1 MSVTTTKVE
10 AAASCLER
18 ARSALRAARYDEAL
32 DTLDGCEDWPEHV
45 RDEAI
50 VVKAEVL
57 GRRDVIAA
65 VEWLSCVAD
74 AVTTPAGRF
83 AYELA
88 SGKAF
93 ANVRSIDSAEA
104 SYAAAE
110 RLAPAD
116 PNGRLTLAYH
126 RSRLA
131 WIKREYNPDA
141 DDVAASVTHPD
152 PSIAMAALT
161 TRAWHHG
168 SLGNLGAQI
177 ADFRLA
183 LALLDL
189 ETDTPFDVSVAS
201 ITCHSLARV
210 AFEIAD
216 SAAMAD
222 ARERYNQIAWT
233 DGVAVDRFQTLR
245 SFGWDSFMRGR
256 PGPAQWSFKDARSS
270 APSAAWSV
278 MAHLDRA
285 FVARLAGNEAWAL
298 EEIAEGDR
306 LGHTI
311 RWESTFGEERLALL
325 TLAVLIAPSNAARA
339 QRYASTYSSI
349 GTEAVHPTLA
359 INGDRRARAFERY
372 AQGRIDQVLGRDNA
386 AIRALSDAYGIFV
399 DIRYAYQ
406 SAMAAT
412 ALAEVT
418 GEPSWRE
425 KALVHASAYPSC
437 PLVEMANN
445 APREEVPI
453 SVMLSP
459 LQRQVARALCGGAE
473 MAEISR
479 SLSRS
484 IYTIER
490 QIAAVYDVFGVRT
503 RAEFVASARGLGL
516 A

>member
-1 MSVTTTKVE
+1 MSITRSTVE
-10 AAASCLER
+10 AAGSCLER
-18 ARSALRAARYDEAL
+18 ARAVMRAARYDEAL
-32 DTLDGCEDWPEHV
+32 DILDGCEDWPEHV

-57 GRRDVIAA
+57 GRRDAIAA
-65 VEWLSCVAD
+65 IEWLSGVGD
-74 AVTTPAGRF
+74 AVTTPGGRF

-93 ANVRSIDSAEA
+93 ANVRSIDSAE
-104 SYAAAE
+104 SCYAAAE
-110 RLAPAD
+110 RLAAAD
-116 PNGRLTLAYH
+116 PNGRLSLAYH

-131 WIKREYNPDA
+131 WIKREYDPNA

-152 PSIAMAALT
+152 LNIAMAALT
-161 TRAWHHG
+161 TRGWHHG
-168 SLGNLGAQI
+168 SLGNLPAQI

-189 ETDTPFDVSVAS
+189 ETDEALDVSVAS

-216 SAAMAD
+216 TAAMAD

-256 PGPAQWSFKDARSS
+256 PGPAQWSFKDARSC
-270 APSAAWSV
+270 APSTAWSV

-285 FVARLAGNEAWAL
+285 FVARIAGNEPWAL
-298 EEIAEGDR
+298 EEIAEADR

-325 TLAVLIAPSNAARA
+325 TLAVLVAPSNAGRA
-339 QRYASTYSSI
+339 QRYASTYSSL

-359 INGDRRARAFERY
+359 INGDRRGRAFERY

-386 AIRALSDAYGIFV
+386 AIRALTDAYGIFV

-406 SAMAAT
+406 AAMTAT

-425 KALVHASAYPSC
+425 KSLVHASAYPSC
-437 PLVEMANN
+437 PLVAMAN
-445 APREEVPI
+445 ASREEAPI
-453 SVMLSP
+453 AVTLSP

-473 MAEISR
+473 LTEISR

-503 RAEFVASARGLGL
+503 QAEFLTSARSVGLV
-516 A
+516 

>member
-1 MSVTTTKVE
+1 MSLSSPPVE
-10 AAASCLER
+10 AAASCLNR
-18 ARSALRAARYDEAL
+18 ARVATHSARYDVAL
-32 DTLDGCEDWPEHV
+32 DLLHGCEDWPEHV

-50 VVKAEVL
+50 VLKADAL
-57 GRRDVIAA
+57 GRRDAVSA
-65 VEWLSCVAD
+65 VEWLSSVAD

-88 SGKAF
+88 SGRAF
-93 ANVRSIDSAEA
+93 ANVRNIDSAEA
-104 SYAAAE
+104 CYAAAE
-110 RLAPAD
+110 RMVAAD
-116 PNGRLTLAYH
+116 PNGHLTLAYH

-141 DDVAASVTHPD
+141 DDVAASITHPD
-152 PSIAMAALT
+152 PNVAMAALT

-168 SLGNLGAQI
+168 SLGNLPAQI

-216 SAAMAD
+216 AEAMAD
-222 ARERYNQIAWT
+222 VRERFDQIAWT

-245 SFGWDSFMRGR
+245 AFGWDSFMRGR
-256 PGPAQWSFKDARSS
+256 PGPAQWSFKDARNC
-270 APSAAWSV
+270 APSTAWSV

-285 FVARLAGNEAWAL
+285 FVARIARNESWAL
-298 EEIAEGDR
+298 EEIAEADR

-325 TLAVLIAPSNAARA
+325 TLAVLIAPSNAGRA
-339 QRYASTYSSI
+339 QRYASTYSSF

-359 INGDRRARAFERY
+359 INGDRRAHAFARY

-386 AIRALSDAYGIFV
+386 AIRALTDAYATFV
-399 DIRYAYQ
+399 DVRYAYQ
-406 SAMAAT
+406 AAMAAT
-412 ALAEVT
+412 ALGEVT

-425 KALVHASAYPSC
+425 RAVVHASAYPSC
-437 PLVEMANN
+437 PLVTTPDT
-445 APREEVPI
+445 APPEAAPM
-453 SVMLSP
+453 SATLSP
-459 LQRQVARALCGGAE
+459 LQRQIARALCGGAE
-473 MAEISR
+473 TVEISR

-484 IYTIER
+484 LYTIER
-490 QIAAVYDVFGVRT
+490 QIAAVYDAFGVRT
-503 RAEFVASARGLGL
+503 RAEFLASARNLGL

>member
-1 MSVTTTKVE
+1 MSVTTASVE
-10 AAASCLER
+10 AAASCLDR
-18 ARSALRAARYDEAL
+18 ARKAVRSARYDEAL
-32 DTLDGCEDWPEHV
+32 ETLDGCEDWPEHV

-50 VVKAEVL
+50 VLKADAL
-57 GRRDVIAA
+57 GRRDA
-65 VEWLSCVAD
+65 VSAIEWLSCVAD

-93 ANVRSIDSAEA
+93 ANVRSLDSAEV

-110 RLAPAD
+110 RLVSAD
-116 PNGRLTLAYH
+116 PNGHLTLAYH

-131 WIKREYNPDA
+131 WIKGAYDPDA

-152 PSIAMAALT
+152 PSVAMAALT

-168 SLGNLGAQI
+168 SLGNLPAQI

-189 ETDTPFDVSVAS
+189 ETDAPFDVSVAS

-216 SAAMAD
+216 AGAMAD
-222 ARERYNQIAWT
+222 ARERFSQIAWT

-245 SFGWDSFMRGR
+245 AFGWDSFMRGR
-256 PGPAQWSFKDARSS
+256 PGPAQWSFKDAGNC
-270 APSAAWSV
+270 APSTPWSV

-285 FVARLAGNEAWAL
+285 FVARIARNEAWAL
-298 EEIAEGDR
+298 EEIAEADR

-339 QRYASTYSSI
+339 QRYASTYSSF

-359 INGDRRARAFERY
+359 INGDRRARAFARY

-386 AIRALSDAYGIFV
+386 AVRALSDAYGIFV
-399 DIRYAYQ
+399 DVRYAYQ
-406 SAMAAT
+406 AAMAAT
-412 ALAEVT
+412 ALGEVT

-437 PLVEMANN
+437 PLVAMADTG
-445 APREEVPI
+445 AREETPM
-453 SVMLSP
+453 SATLSP

-473 MAEISR
+473 TVDISR

-484 IYTIER
+484 LYTIER
-490 QIAAVYDVFGVRT
+490 QIAAVYDAFGVRT
-503 RAEFVASARGLGL
+503 RAEFLASARGLGM